1 MDVFRGTAWYY
12 ARYRPGYPAALI
24 EGLAEAA
31 GLGPESRVLDIAC
44 GTGPIAVPLA
54 AHVGEVVAIDREPE
68 MLDELRA
75 TAPAN
80 VTAREADASTVDASL
95 GAFELVTIG
104 RALLWLGGD
113 SYLERLEPL
122 TGQVALLGDRIS
134 DSEAFSTVLA
144 VAEELT
150 GGRPQAPGMLV
161 GYESALRRSVFS
173 EITNLSVEDER
184 TWTRDS
190 LVGWAFSTSFA
201 SQERLGARRDEFERE
216 LRSRLRP
223 RYVERV
229 PVDALLGRRP

>member
-1 MDVFRGTAWYY
+1 MTV
-12 ARYRPGYPAALI
+12 
-24 EGLAEAA
+24 
-31 GLGPESRVLDIAC
+31 
-44 GTGPIAVPLA
+44 
-54 AHVGEVVAIDREPE
+54 
-68 MLDELRA
+68 
-75 TAPAN
+75 
-80 VTAREADASTVDASL
+80 READASTVDASL

-104 RALLWLGGD
+104 RALHWLGGD

-161 GYESALRRSVFS
+161 GYESALRRSAFS

-229 PVDALLGRRP
+229 PVDALLGRRPELARPGELRSAPGTSCSTERRTNDRSSAAATSPTQPGSRS